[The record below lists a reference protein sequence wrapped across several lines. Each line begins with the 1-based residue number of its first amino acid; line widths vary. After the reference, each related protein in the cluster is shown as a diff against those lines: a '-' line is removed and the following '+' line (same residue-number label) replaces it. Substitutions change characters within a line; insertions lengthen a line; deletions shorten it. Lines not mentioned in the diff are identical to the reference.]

1 MGSSADAVIV
11 MVEDH
16 LDEVARNAHRRLGEV
31 SGVAVT
37 MSSADGRPT
46 TVGASTEL
54 ARRVDQVQF
63 EIGFGPCLRALRG
76 DGGAYVPDLS
86 VEQWGDYGRA
96 AAALGIRSCVSIP
109 IERAGEMLAVAK
121 VYAAEV
127 DGLSSDQRQHA
138 VAYAREVAGS
148 LGLARSLTSHAY
160 ELDDRTTAMNT
171 RRTID
176 LAIGV
181 VMERTQCSADVAFA
195 TLKKQSQHTNT
206 PVSDVAQAVVSA
218 FGVPGDTAA
227 PFDRPHR

>member
-37 MSSADGRPT
+37 MASADGRPT

-109 IERAGEMLAVAK
+109 IERAGEVLAVSK

-127 DGLSSDQRQHA
+127 DGLSPEQRELA
-138 VAYAREVAGS
+138 VAYAREIAGS
-148 LGLARSLTSHAY
+148 IGLARSLAAQAH
-160 ELDDRTTAMNT
+160 ELDDRTMAMNT

-181 VMERTQCSADVAFA
+181 VMERTQCSADLAYA
-195 TLKKQSQHTNT
+195 TLKLQSQHTNT
-206 PVSDVAQAVVSA
+206 PVRDVAQAVISA
-218 FGVPGDTAA
+218 FGVPGGSPA
-227 PFDRPHR
+227 PFDRPDR